1 MGRFWLGEPKDDVSP
16 IVDLDPQEEKE
27 IEARK
32 ESRVFHILHP
42 TLSPCYFPLAL
53 EHPHV

>member
-1 MGRFWLGEPKDDVSP
+1 MGRFWSGEPKDDVSP

-42 TLSPCYFPLAL
+42 ILSPCYFPLAL